1 MCLDSS
7 SDDDSVGDQVPE
19 REVRGDRGS
28 GGRER
33 SSGADTSSTGGSARD
48 TPPHPKTAHVSQQ
61 QQQQQSIQQQLQQQQ
76 QQQQHRHHHHHHHT
90 KYVNIAF
97 CPNLQ
102 VYLNYC
108 IFLYCFANYLIY

>member
-1 MCLDSS
+1 MCIVLSDSS

-19 REVRGDRGS
+19 RAEIKDRGS

-48 TPPHPKTAHVSQQ
+48 TPPHPKVSATHGPQQ
-61 QQQQQSIQQQLQQQQ
+61 QQHLQQQPQQQL

-90 KYVNIAF
+90 K
-97 CPNLQ
+97 
-102 VYLNYC
+102 
-108 IFLYCFANYLIY
+108 